1 VAVPG
6 RTDRP
11 GGDVAVPG
19 RTDRPGGGGAVPGGI
34 VPGKADQSGFVAKTV
49 SSVMKPRLSI
59 SSMERIA

>member
-1 VAVPG
+1 M
-6 RTDRP
+6 
-11 GGDVAVPG
+11 AVPG